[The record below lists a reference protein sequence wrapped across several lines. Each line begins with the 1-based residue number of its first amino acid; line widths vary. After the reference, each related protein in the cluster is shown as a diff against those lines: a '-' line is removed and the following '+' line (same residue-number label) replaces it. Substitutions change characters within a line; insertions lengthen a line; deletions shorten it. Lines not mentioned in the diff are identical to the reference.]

1 MSSAEPSG
9 VSFDRDFL
17 YFIMTVTQPNRLCV
31 SVPLSLSSY
40 RLFTPSEPKSQRKVF
55 TSPGAALI
63 SRISFSLNR
72 PKSKKLFFLGGRG
85 QGLPWRESVRI
96 YRNVS
101 NQLYMIFST
110 CKYQCR
116 VWARGEGEYK
126 VISITYVPLCLIYFT
141 IQTFIWINFLFHLTS
156 MAFRK

>member
-1 MSSAEPSG
+1 M
-9 VSFDRDFL
+9 
-17 YFIMTVTQPNRLCV
+17 
-31 SVPLSLSSY
+31 PLSLSSY
-40 RLFTPSEPKSQRKVF
+40 RLLTSSEPKLQRKVF

-72 PKSKKLFFLGGRG
+72 SKSKKLPFLGGRG

-101 NQLYMIFST
+101 NQLYMIFSA

-116 VWARGEGEYK
+116 VWARGEGEYNA
-126 VISITYVPLCLIYFT
+126 ISTSYSPPLYPLPRGEGKSDFLRVHQNCPYIFMNNSKLT
-141 IQTFIWINFLFHLTS
+141 IS
-156 MAFRK
+156 